1 MEEGINILTRGQ
13 NVRVE
18 GAEELIAEWEA
29 GKLTREELTEKLMDL
44 ETVYVDLTKVV
55 EPTQFK
61 YNEE

>member
-29 GKLTREELTEKLMDL
+29 GKLTREELTKKLMDL

-61 YNEE
+61 DNEE